1 MMLRYKA
8 LDGRMRKYDPDA
20 IDDEWTIVPAPWGY
34 FEHGSEEHILYRHTD
49 RHGAERWI
57 YRRRTF
63 SVEAQH
69 YGDDPWLEAA
79 EEITRERALALLA
92 EIGRATPPD
101 DDWPPIRCS
110 ESELARRMGY
120 KPNYTNFSKKMLE
133 RGKIARYEQ
142 IRFSLNNY
150 WLTDKK
156 EHFRILGELEEER
169 DA

>member
-8 LDGRMRKYDPDA
+8 LDGRMRKYNPDV
-20 IDDEWTIVPAPWGY
+20 IDDEWTIVPVAGGCL
-34 FEHGSEEHILYRHTD
+34 EHGTEEHILYRHTD

-63 SVEAQH
+63 STESQY
-69 YGDDPWLEAA
+69 YGDDPSLEAA

-92 EIGRATPPD
+92 EIGHAAPPD
-101 DDWPPIRCS
+101 DDWPPIICS
-110 ESELARRMGY
+110 ESELVRRMGIRGPY
-120 KPNYTNFSKKMLE
+120 AHFSDPNKNKRILRCE
-133 RGKIARYEQ
+133 RIDYRT
-142 IRFSLNNY
+142 RRY

-156 EHFRILGELEEER
+156 QHYRILGELEDER